1 MMSILFLKHCYA
13 FSFIRLDN
21 RERQTWSW
29 TTESIWKL
37 HSNPAGVLEENVRSN
52 FSYMHKLYEFKARF
66 KFKIN
71 LFINA
76 LNRWCFQEL
85 IVLWFYWRRL
95 NVIHSLYKEIDL
107 NLVTFVSALF
117 SSDIFHKIWYNRI
130 KDVKYLKRKLHINPY
145 TCIYLQLFKYWF
157 VICTY

>member
-1 MMSILFLKHCYA
+1 MSILFLKHCYA

-66 KFKIN
+66 KFNIN

-76 LNRWCFQEL
+76 LYRWCFQEL
-85 IVLWFYWRRL
+85 IVLWFYWRRF

-117 SSDIFHKIWYNRI
+117 STDIFHKIWYNRI
-130 KDVKYLKRKLHINPY
+130 KDVKYS
-145 TCIYLQLFKYWF
+145 
-157 VICTY
+157 